1 MNKITYGL
9 VNIKI
14 SAFLNLSNETR
25 IRSSHRF
32 KVLEPHCKKDVS
44 VRKTCSNFPFF
55 PRTGRDWNQPRPD
68 MPDVTSFAEFKNYLS
83 SLA

>member
-1 MNKITYGL
+1 MRPVSGVAIGL
-9 VNIKI
+9 R
-14 SAFLNLSNETR
+14 FLNLT
-25 IRSSHRF
+25 
-32 KVLEPHCKKDVS
+32 

>member
-1 MNKITYGL
+1 MRPVSRVAIGL
-9 VNIKI
+9 R
-14 SAFLNLSNETR
+14 FLNLT
-25 IRSSHRF
+25 
-32 KVLEPHCKKDVS
+32 

-68 MPDVTSFAEFKNYLS
+68 MPDVTSFAEFKNKLS